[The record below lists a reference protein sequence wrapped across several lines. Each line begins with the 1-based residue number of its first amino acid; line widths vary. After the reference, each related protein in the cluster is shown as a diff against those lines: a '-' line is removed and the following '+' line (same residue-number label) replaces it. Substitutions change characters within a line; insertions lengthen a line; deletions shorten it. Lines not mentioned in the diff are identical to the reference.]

1 MFRRKSGAPNASGVA
16 PTQRGSFPT
25 FRRLLGRSGRFG
37 FLFPT
42 FRRLLGR
49 LPFLSRAWWKRNK
62 RRVAAACLILAA
74 IWTATD
80 VYATALLNRELEA
93 IRQRGEP
100 LTMAELAPPPVA
112 DKDNAA
118 VLYKRADATL
128 KKLGFTQ
135 DEEIQMMGQDPK
147 TNAMMSAPQLSA
159 ARRRL
164 LQKYR
169 PAIERIR
176 QASRLSSCV
185 FPRDWN
191 QPAFEI
197 LFPELAYLRKF
208 ARLMSA
214 SAIQE
219 AQDGQT
225 SQAIADVGVIYRI
238 SEHATSDP
246 ILISLLVSIAIEN
259 VGHNALAQV
268 FEYSN
273 LTPAQKSAVEAIL
286 PRSDREQDL
295 ARALRGE
302 RAFGLSGFNAT
313 DLQTD
318 VLRLTDESDQT
329 SLLDSSLFRVAHTIG
344 RPIFKLDEV
353 WYLRSHPANP
363 HPVPFQDIPRYAA
376 LTRILMPVFE
386 RLHQTIDKAETN
398 RSLAQVA
405 LDLNV
410 YHTQNKS
417 YPATLA
423 QLEAQRKTKLPLDPF
438 SGKPFFYRRTKNDY
452 DLYSVGV
459 NKRDDDG
466 RTEDDW
472 NRSPRAAPQSPDGSW
487 LASEWDDITWP
498 PRKRRQQ

>member
-1 MFRRKSGAPNASGVA
+1 MFRRKSGAPNASDVA
-16 PTQRGSFPT
+16 PTQRGNFPT
-25 FRRLLGRSGRFG
+25 FRRLLGRLSA
-37 FLFPT
+37 
-42 FRRLLGR
+42 RLAR

-80 VYATALLNRELEA
+80 VYATVLLNRELEA

-100 LTMAELAPPPVA
+100 LTMAELAPPPVP

-118 VLYKRADATL
+118 VLYQRAEATL
-128 KKLGFTQ
+128 EKIGLTQ

-147 TNAMMSAPQLSA
+147 TNAVMSAPQLSA

-169 PAIERIR
+169 PAIELIR

-185 FPRDWN
+185 FPRNWN

-197 LFPELAYLRKF
+197 LFPEYAPLRKF

-225 SQAIADVGVIYRI
+225 AQAIEDVGVIYRI
-238 SEHATSDP
+238 SEHVNSDP

-273 LTPAQKSAVEAIL
+273 LTSAQKSEVEAIL

-302 RAFGLSGFNAT
+302 RAFGLSGFNAS
-313 DLQTD
+313 DIQRD
-318 VLRLTDESDQT
+318 VLPLVGENDQDDFFGLM
-329 SLLDSSLFRVAHTIG
+329 LLRVAHTIG

-353 WYLRSHPANP
+353 WYLRSHPANS
-363 HPVPFQDIPRYAA
+363 HRVALEDVPRYAA
-376 LTRILMPVFE
+376 LTRILLPVFE
-386 RLHQTIDKAETN
+386 RLHQTTDKAEAN

-405 LDLNV
+405 LDLDV
-410 YHTQNKS
+410 YRTQNKT
-417 YPATLA
+417 YPTTLA
-423 QLEAQRKTKLPLDPF
+423 QLEVQTKTHLPLDPL
-438 SGKPFFYRRTKNDY
+438 SGKPFVYRRTKNDY
-452 DLYSVGV
+452 DLYSAGA
-459 NKRDDDG
+459 NKKDDGG
-466 RTEDDW
+466 RTEEDAS
-472 NRSPRAAPQSPDGSW
+472 RSLVHTQHLPNDSW
-487 LASEWDDITWP
+487 LAAQWDDITWP
-498 PRKRRQQ
+498 PHKRKS